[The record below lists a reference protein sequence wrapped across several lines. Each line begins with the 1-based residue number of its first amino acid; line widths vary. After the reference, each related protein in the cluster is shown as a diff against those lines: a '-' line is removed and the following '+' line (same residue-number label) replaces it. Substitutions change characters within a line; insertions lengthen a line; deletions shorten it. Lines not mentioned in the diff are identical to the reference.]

1 MEKLIPFIND
11 LHDILSQ
18 AGLSSELN
26 LPSIV
31 VIGSQSVGKSSL
43 LESIVGREFLPRG
56 KGIVTRRP
64 IEIQLHQVLDAEQ
77 GWFEFMD
84 KRGEKIFESEDIRK
98 LIETETD
105 KIAGKNKGISP
116 VPIKVKYFSKD
127 ILDLQ
132 LIDLPGITKNPVG
145 DQPQDI
151 EQKVLDIVMPFI
163 KNQNS
168 LILAVS
174 KASDDLATSDGL
186 KLARSVDPNGLRTI
200 GVITQLDLMDEGA
213 DILNDLLNQTYPLQL
228 GYVGVIMRGQ
238 KDIQKNKTIIEQIKD
253 EKTFFEKHKIYK
265 KYSEKMGV
273 NFLVKT
279 LNMNFIQH
287 IKKALPIIRETI
299 ISLVQVKEYD
309 LKQYGDYDN
318 LETKENKNLLVLTL
332 ISKFSNSYKDML
344 EGRCLDIT
352 SKELIG
358 GSRIIYVFNDNF
370 RKTIQK
376 MNPFDI
382 LSDDEIRTAIKN
394 ANGIR
399 PSLFVPEGAFELLV
413 RQQISRLRMP
423 SIECSHIVFEELRR
437 VINQISIPEIERF
450 DTLANRI
457 SEVIENLLNKCLR
470 QTEEIISNLIDI
482 ELGYINTSHP
492 DFVSGMDMVNK
503 DEQRSSQQQVQLQKE
518 KSPLQSENES
528 NKFFNFWP
536 FKNNKQTELYDSKL
550 DNLNKKRKSNI
561 NNEKQQKLQQIE
573 ESQILQQ
580 QIVINKIVSVN
591 QQYFV
596 NDPKRQL
603 PQVPNT
609 IKITD
614 RPSKREQTEMD
625 MIKDLLIS
633 YFNLVKK
640 NICDSVPKTIITFL
654 VNQSRNFCEREL
666 IGLLYKQELV
676 DELLQEN
683 QFIQKS
689 RAEAKQTLISL
700 RTCLNL
706 LNDLDSKF

>member
-11 LHDILSQ
+11 LHDILSS
-18 AGLSSELN
+18 AGLSNELN

-64 IEIQLHQVLDAEQ
+64 IEIQLHQVIDAEQ
-77 GWFEFMD
+77 SWFEFMD
-84 KRGEKIFESEDIRK
+84 KRGEKIFESDEIRK
-98 LIETETD
+98 LIEQETD
-105 KIAGKNKGISP
+105 KVAGKNKGISP
-116 VPIKVKYFSKD
+116 VAIKVKYFSKD
-127 ILDLQ
+127 ILNLQ

-151 EQKVLDIVMPFI
+151 EQKVLDIVLPFI

-200 GVITQLDLMDEGA
+200 GVITQLDLMDEGS

-238 KDIQKNKTIIEQIKD
+238 KDIQKNKTIQNQLKD
-253 EKTFFEKHKIYK
+253 EKEFFESHKIYK
-265 KYSEKMGV
+265 KYSEKMGIGY
-273 NFLVKT
+273 LVKT

-287 IKKALPIIRETI
+287 IKRALPVIRETI
-299 ISLVQVKEYD
+299 ISLAQMKEYE

-318 LETKENKNLLVLTL
+318 LESKETKNLLVLTL

-358 GSRIIYVFNDNF
+358 GSRIIYVFNETF
-370 RKTIQK
+370 RRTIQK
-376 MNPFDI
+376 MNPFDV

-399 PSLFVPEGAFELLV
+399 PSLFVPQGAFELLV
-413 RQQISRLRMP
+413 RQQIQRLRMP
-423 SIECSHIVFEELRR
+423 SIECSHIIFEELRR

-450 DTLANRI
+450 DVLSNRI
-457 SEVIENLLNKCLR
+457 QEVIENLLNKCLI
-470 QTEEIISNLIDI
+470 QTDEIIQNLLEI
-482 ELGYINTSHP
+482 EIGYINTSHP
-492 DFVSGMDMVNK
+492 DFVSGMDLVNRE
-503 DEQRSSQQQVQLQKE
+503 EQRQQPQQIIRE
-518 KSPLQSENES
+518 KSPVQSESES
-528 NKFFNFWP
+528 GKFLNFWP

-550 DNLNKKRKSNI
+550 DILNNKRKQNTL
-561 NNEKQQKLQQIE
+561 KPKKLEQID

-580 QIVINKIVSVN
+580 QSVINKIAYVN
-591 QQYFV
+591 QQYYV

-603 PQVPNT
+603 PCVPNV
-609 IKITD
+609 IKLND

-625 MIKDLLIS
+625 MIKDLIVS

-640 NICDSVPKTIITFL
+640 NICDSIPKTIITFL
-654 VNQSRNFCEREL
+654 VNQSRNLCEREL
-666 IGLLYKQELV
+666 IGVLYKSDSV

-689 RAEAKQTLISL
+689 RKETKQTLISL
-700 RTCLNL
+700 KTCLNL
-706 LNDLDSKF
+706 LNELDQKF

>member
-11 LHDILSQ
+11 LHDILSS
-18 AGLSSELN
+18 AGLSNELN

-64 IEIQLHQVLDAEQ
+64 IEIQLHQVVDAEQ
-77 GWFEFMD
+77 SWFEFMD
-84 KRGEKIFESEDIRK
+84 KRGEKIFESEEIRK
-98 LIETETD
+98 LIEQETD
-105 KIAGKNKGISP
+105 KVAGKNKGISP
-116 VPIKVKYFSKD
+116 LSIKVKYFSKD
-127 ILDLQ
+127 ILNLQ

-151 EQKVLDIVMPFI
+151 EQKVLDIVLPFI

-200 GVITQLDLMDEGA
+200 GVITQLDLMDEGC

-238 KDIQKNKTIIEQIKD
+238 KDIQKNKTIQDQLKD
-253 EKTFFEKHKIYK
+253 EKTFFETHKIYK
-265 KYSEKMGV
+265 KYSEKMGIGY
-273 NFLVKT
+273 LVKT

-287 IKKALPIIRETI
+287 IKRALPVIRETI
-299 ISLVQVKEYD
+299 ISLAQMKEYE

-318 LETKENKNLLVLTL
+318 LESKETKNLLVLTL

-358 GSRIIYVFNDNF
+358 GSRIIYVFNETF
-370 RKTIQK
+370 RRTIQK
-376 MNPFDI
+376 MNPFDV

-399 PSLFVPEGAFELLV
+399 PSLFVPQGAFELLV
-413 RQQISRLRMP
+413 RQQIQRLRMP
-423 SIECSHIVFEELRR
+423 SIECSHIIFEELRR

-450 DTLANRI
+450 DVLSNRI
-457 SEVIENLLNKCLR
+457 QEVIENLLNKCLI
-470 QTEEIISNLIDI
+470 QTDEIIQNLLEI
-482 ELGYINTSHP
+482 EIGYINTSHP
-492 DFVSGMDMVNK
+492 DFVSGMDLVNK
-503 DEQRSSQQQVQLQKE
+503 DEQRQQPQQIIRE
-518 KSPLQSENES
+518 KSPVQSESES
-528 NKFFNFWP
+528 GKFLNFWP

-550 DNLNKKRKSNI
+550 DILNNKRKL
-561 NNEKQQKLQQIE
+561 NNLKSKKLEQID
-573 ESQILQQ
+573 ESLILQQ
-580 QIVINKIVSVN
+580 QSVINKIAYVN
-591 QQYFV
+591 QQYYV

-603 PQVPNT
+603 PCVPNV
-609 IKITD
+609 IKLND

-625 MIKDLLIS
+625 MIKDLIVS

-640 NICDSVPKTIITFL
+640 NICDSIPKTIITFL
-654 VNQSRNFCEREL
+654 VNQSRNLCEREL
-666 IGLLYKQELV
+666 IGVLYKSDYV

-689 RAEAKQTLISL
+689 RKETKQTLISL
-700 RTCLNL
+700 KTCLNL
-706 LNDLDSKF
+706 LNELDQKF

>member
-11 LHDILSQ
+11 LHDILSS
-18 AGLSSELN
+18 AGLSNELN

-64 IEIQLHQVLDAEQ
+64 IEIQLHQVIDAEQ
-77 GWFEFMD
+77 SWFEFMD
-84 KRGEKIFESEDIRK
+84 KRGEKIFESDEIRK
-98 LIETETD
+98 LIEQETD
-105 KIAGKNKGISP
+105 KVAGKNKGISP
-116 VPIKVKYFSKD
+116 IAIKVKYFSKD
-127 ILDLQ
+127 ILNLQ

-151 EQKVLDIVMPFI
+151 EQKVLDIVLPFI

-200 GVITQLDLMDEGA
+200 GVITQLDLMDEGS

-238 KDIQKNKTIIEQIKD
+238 KDIQKNKTIQDQLKD
-253 EKTFFEKHKIYK
+253 EKQFFETHKIYK
-265 KYSEKMGV
+265 KYSEKMGIGY
-273 NFLVKT
+273 LVKT

-287 IKKALPIIRETI
+287 IKRALPVIRETI
-299 ISLVQVKEYD
+299 ISLAQMKEYE

-318 LETKENKNLLVLTL
+318 LESKETKNLLVLTL

-358 GSRIIYVFNDNF
+358 GSRIIYVFNETF
-370 RKTIQK
+370 RRTIQK
-376 MNPFDI
+376 MNPFDV

-399 PSLFVPEGAFELLV
+399 PSLFVPQGAFELLV
-413 RQQISRLRMP
+413 RQQIQRLRMP
-423 SIECSHIVFEELRR
+423 SIECSHIIFEELRR

-450 DTLANRI
+450 DVLSNRI
-457 SEVIENLLNKCLR
+457 QEVIENLLNKCLI
-470 QTEEIISNLIDI
+470 QTDEIIQNLLEI
-482 ELGYINTSHP
+482 EIGYINTSHP
-492 DFVSGMDMVNK
+492 DFVSGMDLVNRE
-503 DEQRSSQQQVQLQKE
+503 EQRQQPQQIIRE
-518 KSPLQSENES
+518 KSPVQSESES
-528 NKFFNFWP
+528 GKFLNFWP

-550 DNLNKKRKSNI
+550 DILNNKRKQNTL
-561 NNEKQQKLQQIE
+561 KPKKLEQID

-580 QIVINKIVSVN
+580 QSVINKIAYVN
-591 QQYFV
+591 QQYYV

-603 PQVPNT
+603 PCVPNV
-609 IKITD
+609 IKLND

-625 MIKDLLIS
+625 MIKDLIVS

-640 NICDSVPKTIITFL
+640 NICDSIPKTIITFL
-654 VNQSRNFCEREL
+654 VNQSRNLCEREL
-666 IGLLYKQELV
+666 IGVLYKSDSV

-689 RAEAKQTLISL
+689 RKETKQTLISL
-700 RTCLNL
+700 KTCLNL
-706 LNDLDSKF
+706 LNELDQKF

>member
-11 LHDILSQ
+11 LHDILSS
-18 AGLSSELN
+18 AGLSNELN

-64 IEIQLHQVLDAEQ
+64 IEIQLHQVVDAEQ
-77 GWFEFMD
+77 SWFEFMD
-84 KRGEKIFESEDIRK
+84 KRGEKIFESEEIRK
-98 LIETETD
+98 LIEQETD
-105 KIAGKNKGISP
+105 KVAGKNKGISP
-116 VPIKVKYFSKD
+116 LSIKVKYFSKD
-127 ILDLQ
+127 ILNLQ

-151 EQKVLDIVMPFI
+151 EQKVLDIVLPFI

-200 GVITQLDLMDEGA
+200 GVITQLDLMDEGC

-238 KDIQKNKTIIEQIKD
+238 KDIQKNKTIQDQLKD
-253 EKTFFEKHKIYK
+253 EKSFFETHKIYK
-265 KYSEKMGV
+265 KYSEKMGIGY
-273 NFLVKT
+273 LVKT

-287 IKKALPIIRETI
+287 IKRALPVIRETI
-299 ISLVQVKEYD
+299 ISLAQMKEYE

-318 LETKENKNLLVLTL
+318 LESKETKNLLVLTL

-358 GSRIIYVFNDNF
+358 GSRIIYVFNETF
-370 RKTIQK
+370 RRTIQK
-376 MNPFDI
+376 MNPFDV

-399 PSLFVPEGAFELLV
+399 PSLFVPQGAFELLV
-413 RQQISRLRMP
+413 RQQIQRLRMP
-423 SIECSHIVFEELRR
+423 SIECSHIIFEELRR

-450 DTLANRI
+450 DVLSNRI
-457 SEVIENLLNKCLR
+457 QEVIENLLNKCLI
-470 QTEEIISNLIDI
+470 QTDEIIQNLLEI
-482 ELGYINTSHP
+482 EIGYINTSHP
-492 DFVSGMDMVNK
+492 DFVSGMDLVNK
-503 DEQRSSQQQVQLQKE
+503 DEQRQQPQQIIRE
-518 KSPLQSENES
+518 KSPVQSESES
-528 NKFFNFWP
+528 GKFLNFWP

-550 DNLNKKRKSNI
+550 DILNNKRKL
-561 NNEKQQKLQQIE
+561 NNLKSKKLEQID

-580 QIVINKIVSVN
+580 QSVINKIAYVN

-603 PQVPNT
+603 PCVPNV
-609 IKITD
+609 IKLND

-625 MIKDLLIS
+625 MIKDLIVS

-640 NICDSVPKTIITFL
+640 NICDSIPKTIITFL
-654 VNQSRNFCEREL
+654 VNQSRNLCEREL
-666 IGLLYKQELV
+666 IGVLYKSDYV

-689 RAEAKQTLISL
+689 RKETKQTLISL
-700 RTCLNL
+700 KTCLNL
-706 LNDLDSKF
+706 LNELDQKF